1 MYCGYL
7 LLYSFVSKFYYSY
20 HFYALSQHIIYLPGE
35 MGPDFSP
42 KMTVK
47 SLTSQQLVRI
57 HQLFRQAKFD
67 DPSGNVCIPFH
78 LYLFIK
84 YSFATFICVTGH
96 HDIEINQFYSVLVLQ
111 VNIIYAWVS

>member
-1 MYCGYL
+1 
-7 LLYSFVSKFYYSY
+7 
-20 HFYALSQHIIYLPGE
+20 

-67 DPSGNVCIPFH
+67 DPSGDVSFAHYLPSYGFCVVLYSIGPRIDCYTIYIPFY
-78 LYLFIK
+78 LYTNLSLYK
-84 YSFATFICVTGH
+84 LSAVP
-96 HDIEINQFYSVLVLQ
+96 
-111 VNIIYAWVS
+111 

>member
-1 MYCGYL
+1 
-7 LLYSFVSKFYYSY
+7 
-20 HFYALSQHIIYLPGE
+20 

-67 DPSGNVCIPFH
+67 DPSGNVCIPYL
-78 LYLFIK
+78 LYFSAILWLLS
-84 YSFATFICVTGH
+84 YV
-96 HDIEINQFYSVLVLQ
+96 QLVI
-111 VNIIYAWVS
+111 VVSKSTNSIVS